1 MINTKILLST
11 SAVVLGL
18 FGFLSSFFSQ
28 ELLLHTK
35 VTSDGAADMFIQLL
49 AALFIGFAIMNWM
62 NRGVIMGGIYARPLA
77 MGNFSHFLHRFYNIC
92 EGFKCQTPSP
102 GDVDF
107 NDYLLP
113 VYTGFWSSNVF
124 SSCCSGE
131 KSQRVNRG

>member
-77 MGNFSHFLHRFYNIC
+77 MGNFSHFLI
-92 EGFKCQTPSP
+92 GFITFAKILGAKPHLP
-102 GDVDF
+102 GMWILTIIYFLFTLAFGVVMF
-107 NDYLLP
+107 FHP
-113 VYTGFWSSNVF
+113 VAAEKKAR
-124 SSCCSGE
+124 GE
-131 KSQRVNRG
+131 